1 MNKNKLVFIYDGK
14 CPFCNH
20 FAELLEIKSDLNN
33 ISFIDGRENKE
44 LIKEMLKKGFDLDK
58 GAILIAEER
67 ILHGS
72 EAINYISNRLKRPSG
87 NLLRIISLA
96 FKSKARAELLFP
108 MLVRARRLA
117 LIAKGVPTTLV

>member
-1 MNKNKLVFIYDGK
+1 MNKKELVFIYDGK

-20 FAELLEIKSDLNN
+20 FAELLEFKSNLKN
-33 ISFIDGRENKE
+33 ISFIDGRENKI

-58 GAILIAEER
+58 GAILIAEEK
-67 ILHGS
+67 ILHGA
-72 EAINYISNRLKRPSG
+72 EAINYISNLLQRPSG

-96 FKSKARAELLFP
+96 FKSNARAGLLFP

-117 LIAKGVPTTLV
+117 LLAKGVPTSLI